1 MWHLAFNV
9 TSISDEPTAKGSSSP
24 DQGPERGVDSTV
36 RGTRD
41 PHQTIIN
48 NVFSVEWFEGTSQVL
63 GLDRRFMGRGT
74 VWHSLE
80 NKELKSRGVIAFFF
94 LLDSPAVEGVCVAYG
109 AARVCDRPNQVRM
122 CRDQKRHDMHES
134 GPKYRYFVP

>member
-1 MWHLAFNV
+1 MWQLSFNV
-9 TSISDEPTAKGSSSP
+9 TSISDEPTAKGQPSP
-24 DQGPERGVDSTV
+24 DQGPERGVGSTV

-41 PHQTIIN
+41 PHQTMVNHVIA
-48 NVFSVEWFEGTSQVL
+48 VERFEGTSQVS

-94 LLDSPAVEGVCVAYG
+94 FFAGFPSRWRVLCGLRRGPGV
-109 AARVCDRPNQVRM
+109 
-122 CRDQKRHDMHES
+122 
-134 GPKYRYFVP
+134 